1 LQEITTMR
9 ALALP
14 LALVTALLVAGVVFA
29 QDDVLAQMKK
39 DAEIVAHVKVLE
51 IQGGDVFE
59 AGVVEWFALCEVVD
73 PIKGPIKKGDQIRF
87 HFNQFGYHDEM
98 EPKPVE
104 KGKEYVI
111 FLKGEAGGIRFTSDD
126 KLYVV
131 YELLDHWVGALPYH
145 FHLAHRLKEYL
156 KDE

>member
-1 LQEITTMR
+1 MKP
-9 ALALP
+9 LALP
-14 LALVTALLVAGVVFA
+14 FALVTVLVAAGVA
-29 QDDVLAQMKK
+29 SPQDGVLAQMKK

-51 IQGGDVFE
+51 VQGGVFHE
-59 AGVVEWFALCEVVD
+59 VGVEECAALCEVVD
-73 PIKGPIKKGDQIRF
+73 PIKGPIETGEKIRF
-87 HFNQFGYHDEM
+87 CFKRFEFLDHT
-98 EPKPVE
+98 EPMLVE

-111 FLKGEAGGIRFTSDD
+111 FLKGEAGGIRFASDD

-145 FHLAHRLKEYL
+145 FYLVHRLKEYL